1 MKAEKKFNF
10 TKKAL
15 ESLSVDP
22 DGGRITVYDTSAAGL
37 GVTVFPTGA
46 RSFFHLRVVRGK
58 VRRSTIGQFP
68 ETTVEQARGEASE
81 RNATLARWKF
91 GGMQGEDPFED
102 RPDPTLDDVTTQ
114 YIDRHVKARA
124 SRPERAAKTVKWTL
138 EKYLAAWRKR
148 KIGSIRKPSVGELHR
163 RLAQEHGKYT
173 ANRVLQFLKALFY
186 WAIKEEIWHGVNPA
200 VGIELFD
207 EVKRR
212 RFLQPE
218 ELPQFFAA
226 LRQETNSD
234 LRDFVNLAMWTGAR
248 RGDIFSMRWQDVSIA
263 DNRWQIPDPKNGEPY
278 SVALTPEAIEIL
290 KDRIKRAKK
299 ESPWAFP
306 SRGKTGHV
314 VDLKA
319 AWRKLLVKANLGDA
333 DLRIHDLRRTLGS
346 WQAAQGTS
354 LNIIGGSLGHKS
366 LEATRVYAQLDL
378 DPVRSSVMSATRT
391 MIAASKKRPK
401 QLPSGVKP
409 KQRKSAHG

>member
-1 MKAEKKFNF
+1 MKAERKFNF

-15 ESLSVDP
+15 ETVPVDA
-22 DGGRITVYDTSAAGL
+22 DGGRTTVYDTSTAGL
-37 GVTVFPTGA
+37 GMTVFPTGA
-46 RSFFHLRVVRGK
+46 RSFFHLRVVQGK
-58 VRRSTIGQFP
+58 VRRSTIGKFP

-91 GGMQGEDPFED
+91 GGRQGEDPFED
-102 RPDPTLDDVTTQ
+102 KPDPTLDDVTTQ
-114 YIDRHVKARA
+114 YVERHVKARA
-124 SRPERAAKTVKWTL
+124 SRPERAAKTVKWTV
-138 EKYLAAWRKR
+138 EKYLASWRKR
-148 KIGSIRKPSVGELHR
+148 KIGSIRKTSVGGLHR
-163 RLAQEHGKYT
+163 QLEQEHGKHT

-186 WAIKEEIWHGVNPA
+186 WAIKEEIWFGVNPA

-207 EVKRR
+207 EAERT

-218 ELPQFFAA
+218 ELPQFFSA
-226 LRQETNSD
+226 LRQETNFD

-263 DNRWQIPDPKNGEPY
+263 DNRWQIPDPKNNEPY
-278 SVALTPEAIEIL
+278 TVALTPEAIAIL
-290 KDRIKRAKK
+290 KDRLRRAKK
-299 ESPWAFP
+299 ESSWVFP
-306 SRGKTGHV
+306 SRGRTGHV
-314 VDLKA
+314 VDLKS
-319 AWRKLLVKANLGDA
+319 AWRKLLVRARLGDA

-366 LEATRVYAQLDL
+366 LEATRIYARLDL

-391 MIAASKKRPK
+391 MIAASKKKMKRRTAVAKPK
-401 QLPSGVKP
+401 QL
-409 KQRKSAHG
+409 SAGRG